1 MHTCII
7 CNHSKIANFFKK
19 ILSDLLLICK
29 TAERQKEDLTLQQS
43 CSFLCLHYSSV
54 DKKEWRVGNQ
64 TDLLLSSWKDRKLKE
79 HFYLELIICWRKQK
93 SADWAILRFLSSCR
107 RLPKGFFLKKTQ
119 SHHFSVCVN
128 TKLCKKKAPTKN
140 RIYIFLYYVK
150 SSIFVQ
156 KVEFWYL

>member
-1 MHTCII
+1 MMHTCII
-7 CNHSKIANFFKK
+7 CNHSKIANFLKK

-29 TAERQKEDLTLQQS
+29 TAERQKENLTLQQS

-107 RLPKGFFLKKTQ
+107 RLPKGFFLKKLKAIIFPFVSTQ
-119 SHHFSVCVN
+119 NFAKRKPQQKIV
-128 TKLCKKKAPTKN
+128 
-140 RIYIFLYYVK
+140 YIFSCTMLK
-150 SSIFVQ
+150 VQ
-156 KVEFWYL
+156 CLSKK